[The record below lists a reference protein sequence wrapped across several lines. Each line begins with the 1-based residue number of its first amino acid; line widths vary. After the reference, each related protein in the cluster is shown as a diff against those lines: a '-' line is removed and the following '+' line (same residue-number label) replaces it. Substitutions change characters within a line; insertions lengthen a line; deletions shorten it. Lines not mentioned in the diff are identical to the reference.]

1 MRYGIREGLREEDQG
16 GQGMSVIYVALL
28 VLIAVL
34 QIVNIILTL
43 IDLHWWKVYEDDL
56 QDDYEMWEETNE

>member
-1 MRYGIREGLREEDQG
+1 MN
-16 GQGMSVIYVALL
+16 IYYIVLL
-28 VLIAVL
+28 VLIAVF